1 MIYEYKAL
9 GGKVA
14 MDYLSELMSKGKSAK
29 QAGRKLATLSTTIKN
44 QALVS
49 MADALE
55 QEYVSILAANAID
68 VENGKVKGLSES
80 LLDRLALTESRIK
93 SMAEG
98 LRQIAELPDPIGEV
112 LSINQRPNGLRIS
125 KVRVP
130 LGVIGII
137 YESRPNVTVDATG
150 LCLKAGNAVLLR
162 GGSEA
167 IHSNIAIMKVIAEA
181 AYKAGIPVGA
191 LELIETTDRQAV
203 NAMLKLNRY
212 LDVIIPRGGA
222 GLIKTVVE
230 NSTVPVIE
238 TGTGICHTFIDESA
252 DLVMAQSIAFNAKV
266 SRPGTC
272 NSMETL
278 LVHQGIAEAFL
289 PALLSKYSQAG
300 VELRGCPLTMK
311 CHQEVKSAKDEDW
324 ATEYLDCI
332 LSIKVVANL
341 DEALEHIHQYS
352 TLHSEA
358 IVTKNDEAAARFQ
371 QEVDAAAVYVNAST
385 RFTDGFEFGFGAEIG
400 ISTQKI
406 HARGPMGLTEL
417 TSIKYLIAG
426 NGQIR

>member
-1 MIYEYKAL
+1 
-9 GGKVA
+9 
-14 MDYLSELMSKGKSAK
+14 MDYLSELNEKGKKAK
-29 QAGRKLATLSTTIKN
+29 LAGRKLAIVSDEIKN
-44 QALVS
+44 KALVC

-55 QEYVSILAANAID
+55 EEYVSILAANAMD
-68 VENGKVKGLSES
+68 LDNGKGKGLSDA
-80 LLDRLALTESRIK
+80 LLDRLALTKSRIQA
-93 SMAEG
+93 MAEG
-98 LRQIAELPDPIGEV
+98 LRQIATLPDPIGEV
-112 LSINQRPNGLRIS
+112 LSTIQRPNGLEIS

-167 IHSNIAIMKVIAEA
+167 IHSNIAVMKVIAAA
-181 AYKAGIPVGA
+181 AYANGIPEGA
-191 LELIETTDRQAV
+191 LQLIETTDRQAV
-203 NAMLKLNRY
+203 NAMLKLKSY

-222 GLIKTVVE
+222 GLIKMVVE

-238 TGTGICHTFIDESA
+238 TGTGICHTFVDASA
-252 DLVMAQSIAFNAKV
+252 DLVMAEAIAFNAKV

-278 LVHQGIAEAFL
+278 LVHQAVADQFL
-289 PALLSKYSQAG
+289 PSMITKYQEAN
-300 VELRGCPLTMK
+300 VELRGCPEVMK
-311 CHQEVKSAKDEDW
+311 YNSVVKPASDEDW
-324 ATEYLDCI
+324 ATEYLDFI
-332 LSIKVVANL
+332 LSIKVVA
-341 DEALEHIHQYS
+341 DIQEAIEHIGRYS

-358 IVTKNDEAAARFQ
+358 IITKNSDNATRFQ

-400 ISTQKI
+400 ISTQKL
-406 HARGPMGLTEL
+406 HARGPMGLVEL

>member
-1 MIYEYKAL
+1 ME
-9 GGKVA
+9 
-14 MDYLSELMSKGKSAK
+14 YLSELTAKGKSAQ
-29 QAGRKLATLSTTIKN
+29 QAGRKLAALATNIKN
-44 QALVS
+44 QALIS
-49 MADALE
+49 MAEALV
-55 QEYVSILAANAID
+55 QETPSILIANAID
-68 VENGKVKGLSES
+68 VGKGREKGLSEP
-80 LLDRLALTESRIK
+80 LLDRLTLTESRIEA
-93 SMAEG
+93 MAEG
-98 LRQIAELPDPIGEV
+98 LRQIAALPDPIGEV
-112 LSINQRPNGLRIS
+112 LSTSEQPNGLIIK

-150 LCLKAGNAVLLR
+150 LCLKAGNAVILR

-167 IHSNIAIMKVIAEA
+167 IHSNIAIMKVIAKA

-203 NAMLKLNRY
+203 NAMLKLNQY

-252 DLVMAQSIAFNAKV
+252 DLKMAEGIAFNAKV
-266 SRPGTC
+266 SRPGVC

-278 LVHQGIAEAFL
+278 LVHQKIAKEFL
-289 PALLSKYSQAG
+289 PGMLTKFQQAG
-300 VELRGCPLTMK
+300 VELRGCPETMK
-311 CHQEVKSAKDEDW
+311 YHSAVKLASEEDW
-324 ATEYLDCI
+324 ATEYLDFI
-332 LSIKVVANL
+332 LSVKVVANIE
-341 DEALEHIHQYS
+341 DAIEHINQYS
-352 TLHSEA
+352 TRHSEA
-358 IVTKNDEAAARFQ
+358 IITNNVEHGALFQ
-371 QEVDAAAVYVNAST
+371 QDVDAAAVYVNAST

-400 ISTQKI
+400 ISTQKL
-406 HARGPMGLTEL
+406 HARGPMGLVEL